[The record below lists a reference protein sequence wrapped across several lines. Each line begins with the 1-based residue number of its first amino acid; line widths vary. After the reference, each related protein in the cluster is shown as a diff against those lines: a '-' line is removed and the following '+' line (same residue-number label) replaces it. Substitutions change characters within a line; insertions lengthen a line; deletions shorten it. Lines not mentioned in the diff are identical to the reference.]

1 MNSKES
7 NSGII
12 QEWVRPLQKSLT
24 FEIEAQFIN
33 ILGKERFF
41 NEYVFEQLIKN
52 NHLNLSEEIQEE
64 LENYSNQYK
73 NYINLEIGQRKMLV
87 IETRNF
93 LLRIIN
99 LYDSKSKKNNSII
112 KKGVY
117 SLYSDVGVVSG
128 VGKILKKNLNQMGI
142 FIIKDIINHFP
153 RTYLDYSNK
162 AKIINLRPENLYT
175 CTGHIKKFYIYKS
188 KNNTN
193 LSIMSIVIF
202 DESSSIKITKFFHG
216 KRFRSFSFFQSQK
229 DKFKPGIKLAVSG
242 KVKKTDYGRSFVDP
256 QIEIL
261 NSNDDNIY
269 FSGKILPIYTLN
281 EHISN
286 INFIKIVRKILP
298 CINHYPDILDMD
310 QLKSLSLFSLK
321 DSLINIH
328 LPRSQSSLNEAKR
341 RLLFDELLLLQ
352 LKFLQKRKN
361 RELIVYRNKI
371 NKKEKSLLT
380 DYLLKIPFELTLS
393 QKKVLEEIKLDISNP
408 NPMSRLLQGD
418 VGSGKTIIAIA
429 SLLIIVER
437 GFQGA
442 LMVPTEVLATQHYKN
457 LVKYLDP
464 LNVSVQLLTGN
475 TTQKN
480 RKKLLTDLANGQINI
495 LVGTH
500 ALFEE
505 KVVFNSLGL
514 VVIDEQHRFGVSQRN
529 RLLQKGE
536 DANLLSMTAT
546 PIPRT
551 LALSLYG
558 DLDVSQITELPP
570 GRIPVNTKVVC
581 QEDLTKLFKTIEK
594 EIYKG
599 RQAYV
604 ILPLIE
610 DSEKLDLNSANE
622 TYKYL
627 SNQIFRDFNVG
638 LLHGKLNSEK
648 KNEILKSF
656 SENEINILVS
666 TTVIEVGIDVPNAT
680 IMVIFNS
687 ERFGLSQLHQL
698 RGRVGRDSN
707 ISYCYLI
714 TSENNTHTNKRL
726 NVLQDSNDGFY
737 IAEKDLE
744 FRGPGQ
750 ILGFKQSGLPDFV
763 LDNLPQNKVLIEKAR
778 EEAINI
784 LDYDPFLIKYPLLKK
799 IISDESENKFIHDF
813 LN

>member
-41 NEYVFEQLIKN
+41 NEYVFEQLKKN

-64 LENYSNQYK
+64 LENFSNQYK

-87 IETRNF
+87 LDTRNF

-117 SLYSDVGVVSG
+117 SLYSDVGDVSG
-128 VGKILKKNLNQMGI
+128 VGKILKKNLNQIGI

-175 CTGHIKKFYIYKS
+175 CTGNIKKFYIYKS

-229 DKFKPGIKLAVSG
+229 DKFKPGIKLVVSG

-269 FSGKILPIYTLN
+269 FSGKILPVYTLN

-298 CINHYPDILDMD
+298 CINHYPDILDID

-328 LPRSQSSLNEAKR
+328 FPRSQSSLNEAKR

-371 NKKEKSLLT
+371 NEKEKSLLT

-393 QKKVLEEIKLDISNP
+393 QKKVLEEIKLDIANP
-408 NPMSRLLQGD
+408 SPMSRLLQGD

-464 LNVSVQLLTGN
+464 LDVSVQLLTGN

-570 GRIPVNTKVVC
+570 GRIPVNTTVVS
-581 QEDLTKLFKTIEK
+581 QDDLTKLFKTIEK

-604 ILPLIE
+604 ILHLIE
-610 DSEKLDLNSANE
+610 DS
-622 TYKYL
+622 
-627 SNQIFRDFNVG
+627 
-638 LLHGKLNSEK
+638 
-648 KNEILKSF
+648 
-656 SENEINILVS
+656 
-666 TTVIEVGIDVPNAT
+666 
-680 IMVIFNS
+680 
-687 ERFGLSQLHQL
+687 
-698 RGRVGRDSN
+698 
-707 ISYCYLI
+707 
-714 TSENNTHTNKRL
+714 
-726 NVLQDSNDGFY
+726 
-737 IAEKDLE
+737 
-744 FRGPGQ
+744 
-750 ILGFKQSGLPDFV
+750 
-763 LDNLPQNKVLIEKAR
+763 
-778 EEAINI
+778 
-784 LDYDPFLIKYPLLKK
+784 
-799 IISDESENKFIHDF
+799 
-813 LN
+813 